1 MLAEGYQFKTTYW
14 NDFSIADKFG
24 VDAVKDTYRKV
35 LPQARINA
43 MDFAELVCV
52 LNWKIWEHYE
62 NHNESLASTYNVLW
76 DEADRM
82 IDTKNFSKEDVRKML
97 RFLD

>member
-1 MLAEGYQFKTTYW
+1 MIESGYQFKTTYW
-14 NDFSIADKFG
+14 QDFSIADKFG
-24 VDAVKDTYRKV
+24 ISAVKDTYRKIKP
-35 LPQARINA
+35 LALNDA

-62 NHNESLASTYNVLW
+62 SKNDGLANAYNELW
-76 DEADRM
+76 DEADQM
-82 IDTKNFSKEDVRKML
+82 IDVSNFSKEDIQKML

>member
-35 LPQARINA
+35 LPQARLKP

-52 LNWKIWEHYE
+52 LNWKIWEHYD
-62 NHNESLASTYNVLW
+62 NHNESLISTYNALW

-82 IDTKNFSKEDVRKML
+82 IDTKNFSKEDVQKML